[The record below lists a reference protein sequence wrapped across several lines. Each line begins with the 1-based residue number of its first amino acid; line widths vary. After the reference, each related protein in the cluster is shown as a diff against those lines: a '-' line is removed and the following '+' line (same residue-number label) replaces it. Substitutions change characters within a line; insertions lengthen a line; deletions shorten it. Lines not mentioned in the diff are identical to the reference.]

1 VGGLSTTIA
10 PPTRARPGRRQ
21 LLGLALAWTFF
32 AIYGSFVPL
41 QYRRI
46 PLADAIERF
55 RNLPWP
61 QYAAVS
67 SSDWATNVMLFIP
80 LTFTWMGALVA
91 DRRWPA
97 RTAAAIALVALAAA
111 FSIAI
116 EFGQVWFP
124 GRTTSLNDV
133 AAETLG
139 GVIGIVLWLVVGQ
152 LTMTWL
158 RQYSADRRPASQLRW
173 LLQAYVI
180 GFFIY
185 AVIPLDLTMSVTD
198 IYHKYH
204 NGQIVLIPFSYP
216 FESFSDAA
224 YQTLSDIALFVP
236 IGAWVALRLKEYSP
250 SRASFALACAFSGI
264 IAAAIELA
272 QLLVLSRFTD
282 ATDIV
287 LGTIG
292 AAIGAKIIFRRDDRG
307 NSVRGVESLFQARTA
322 LPWLALLAGYS
333 LFLMAG
339 FWYPFAM
346 TRNRAVIRERLDDF
360 LTRVPFLSLYLTDM
374 SNAIKQLLVRV
385 LMFAPIGMIWAIIAN
400 LARTAASRAILLTV
414 GVVYATALAF
424 GIEIA
429 EVLMPDKIADSTE
442 VLLCVIGALG
452 GLTVTGRVL
461 RARRES
467 ADVSRGR

>member
-1 VGGLSTTIA
+1 LSTTTA

-21 LLGLALAWTFF
+21 LLGLALAWSLF

-55 RNLPWP
+55 RSLPWP
-61 QYAAVS
+61 EYAAVS

-97 RTAAAIALVALAAA
+97 RTAAAIALVPLAAT

-139 GVIGIVLWLVVGQ
+139 GVIGIVLWLAVGQ
-152 LTMTWL
+152 LTITWL

-198 IYHKYH
+198 LYHKYQ
-204 NGQIVLIPFSYP
+204 NGQIILIPFSYR

-250 SRASFALACAFSGI
+250 SRASFVLACALGGI

-282 ATDIV
+282 ATDVV

-292 AAIGAKIIFRRDDRG
+292 AAIGAKLVFRRDERG
-307 NSVRGVESLFQARTA
+307 DSVGGVESIFRARTA

-333 LFLMAG
+333 LFLIAG
-339 FWYPFAM
+339 FWYPFAI
-346 TRNRAVIRERLDDF
+346 TRNRTVIRERLDDF
-360 LTRVPFLSLYLTDM
+360 LSRVPFLSLYLTDT

-385 LMFAPIGMIWAIIAN
+385 LTFAPIGMIWASIAS
-400 LARTAASRAILLTV
+400 LARTAASRAILLVV

-424 GIEIA
+424 GIELD
-429 EVLMPDKIADSTE
+429 EVLMPDKTADSTE
-442 VLLCVIGALG
+442 VLLCVIGALA
-452 GLTVTGRVL
+452 GLTVTWRVL
-461 RARRES
+461 RARREG
-467 ADVSRGR
+467 ADVSRG

>member
-1 VGGLSTTIA
+1 MSRQKAATSEGAVIRDALIRNHVPPDHIIVEDNSGTTREQAVESAKILRRLGATTCVVVTTPQQMGRAIDLFAREGITVLPLQAGSLLWGIDATQPWWHWLIPSTAARAVSRDVIYELMAWPYYRLARVGGLSAIAA
-10 PPTRARPGRRQ
+10 PPTTASPGRRQ
-21 LLGLALAWTFF
+21 LLGLALAWTLF

-55 RNLPWP
+55 RNLPRP

-97 RTAAAIALVALAAA
+97 RTAAAIAPFLWPRL

-124 GRTTSLNDV
+124 GRTTSFNDV

-198 IYHKYH
+198 LYHRYH
-204 NGQIVLIPFSYP
+204 NGQIVLIPFSYR

-250 SRASFALACAFSGI
+250 SRASFALACAFGSI

-307 NSVRGVESLFQARTA
+307 DSVRWR
-322 LPWLALLAGYS
+322 
-333 LFLMAG
+333 
-339 FWYPFAM
+339 
-346 TRNRAVIRERLDDF
+346 
-360 LTRVPFLSLYLTDM
+360 
-374 SNAIKQLLVRV
+374 
-385 LMFAPIGMIWAIIAN
+385 
-400 LARTAASRAILLTV
+400 
-414 GVVYATALAF
+414 
-424 GIEIA
+424 
-429 EVLMPDKIADSTE
+429 
-442 VLLCVIGALG
+442 
-452 GLTVTGRVL
+452 
-461 RARRES
+461 
-467 ADVSRGR
+467 

>member
-1 VGGLSTTIA
+1 MSTIA
-10 PPTRARPGRRQ
+10 TPPTTAIPGRRQ
-21 LLGLALAWTFF
+21 LLGLALAWTLF

-41 QYRRI
+41 EYRRI

-55 RNLPWP
+55 RNLPRP
-61 QYAAVS
+61 VYAAVS

-97 RTAAAIALVALAAA
+97 RIAAAIAILPLAAI

-124 GRTTSLNDV
+124 GRTTSFNDV

-139 GVIGIVLWLVVGQ
+139 GVIGIVLWLAVGQ
-152 LTMTWL
+152 LTITWL
-158 RQYSADRRPASQLRW
+158 RQYSADRRPTSQLRW

-180 GFFIY
+180 SFFIY

-204 NGQIVLIPFSYP
+204 NGQIVLIPFSYR

-236 IGAWVALRLKEYSP
+236 VGAWAALKLKEYSP
-250 SRASFALACAFSGI
+250 SRASFAIAFGFGSL

-282 ATDIV
+282 TTDIV

-292 AAIGAKIIFRRDDRG
+292 AGIGAKLIFRAGDRDD
-307 NSVRGVESLFQARTA
+307 SVGAVESLFQARTA

-333 LFLMAG
+333 LFLIAG
-339 FWYPFAM
+339 FWYPFAI
-346 TRNRAVIRERLDDF
+346 TQNRALIRERLDDF
-360 LTRVPFLSLYLTDM
+360 LSRVPFLALYLTDS

-385 LMFAPIGMIWAIIAN
+385 LLFAPIGIIWASIAN

-414 GVVYATALAF
+414 GIVYATALAF
-424 GIEIA
+424 GIEVA

-442 VLLCVIGALG
+442 VLLCVTGGLA
-452 GLTVTGRVL
+452 GLTVTWGVL
-461 RARRES
+461 RARRDG